1 MKGFTLV
8 EMLVALAIFGLVSA
22 AGVTVM
28 RFAVDNQAVVRAHTD
43 RIGAFQ
49 RTRGMLKADLA
60 QAATRRTRGQD
71 GRSARASFFGPSSDR
86 PGLLLSISRRGWDN
100 PDAEPRASVQ
110 YVEYRFVDGRLERA
124 ARPELDGAPLGTP
137 QVLIDRLRSVS
148 VSFLW
153 RGQWVQNLPG
163 GTADAL
169 PQAVRFDMTIE
180 GIGAVSQSFVV
191 TGEPG

>member
-28 RFAVDNQAVVRAHTD
+28 RFTVDNQAVVRAHTD

-49 RTRGMLKADLA
+49 RTRAILKADLA
-60 QAATRRTRGQD
+60 QAAPRRTRGQD
-71 GRSARASFFGPSSDR
+71 GRPTRESFYGASGDR
-86 PGLLLSISRRGWDN
+86 PGVLLRLARRGWDN
-100 PDAEPRASVQ
+100 PGAEPRASVQ
-110 YVEYRFVDGRLERA
+110 YVEYRMIDGRLERS

-137 QVLIDRLRSVS
+137 QVLIDRLQSASVA
-148 VSFLW
+148 FLW
-153 RGQWVQNLPG
+153 RGQWIENLPG
-163 GTADAL
+163 GGEDAL
-169 PQAVRFDMTIE
+169 PQAVRLDMAIE
-180 GIGAVSQSFVV
+180 GIGAVSQLFVV